1 MSAPFDS
8 QFNGAEYDEA
18 ILKVRTTLLV
28 GEIPLAVGSL
38 AVPSLR
44 FSAEP
49 TTGWYRNS
57 AGDVRMAILGA
68 DFAVWKAITATGVAN
83 GPALG
88 LGMIP
93 LRAGL
98 NVLAPN
104 SAVSGA
110 GVQLYNTDP
119 TDGNA
124 TGVAFRAITTG
135 GGGAAFT
142 EMGKVSCLFTT
153 HAAATMTSQLFFL
166 WYNLGA
172 VQGIRFTGVNTITS
186 DTGALSLAS
195 GSGNGNINLLPNG
208 TGKIVF
214 GLGNLLRFTSGANQV
229 AGETTLV
236 GGTKT
241 IANTVVSATTVIML
255 SRKTAGGTLG
265 FLTYTLNAGVGF
277 TINSSS
283 ATDTSVIE
291 YILYDVS

>member
-93 LRAGL
+93 CAQGSTSLLQTAQS
-98 NVLAPN
+98 VAP
-104 SAVSGA
+104 A
-110 GVQLYNTDP
+110 
-119 TDGNA
+119 
-124 TGVAFRAITTG
+124 
-135 GGGAAFT
+135 
-142 EMGKVSCLFTT
+142 
-153 HAAATMTSQLFFL
+153 
-166 WYNLGA
+166 
-172 VQGIRFTGVNTITS
+172 
-186 DTGALSLAS
+186 
-195 GSGNGNINLLPNG
+195 
-208 TGKIVF
+208 
-214 GLGNLLRFTSGANQV
+214 
-229 AGETTLV
+229 
-236 GGTKT
+236 
-241 IANTVVSATTVIML
+241 
-255 SRKTAGGTLG
+255 
-265 FLTYTLNAGVGF
+265 
-277 TINSSS
+277 SSS
-283 ATDTSVIE
+283 TIRIQRMETPLE
-291 YILYDVS
+291 